1 MGKGADMRADRRDRV
16 LPAFGTITAIRQQQ
30 SHPDRVNVFLDGEYA
45 FAVTRE
51 QALSAGLS
59 IGRELSV
66 DEVASLRAG
75 DMVSKAIEAALR
87 LLVVRPRSEHELRD
101 RLKRKNYEPETIAL
115 ALERVRGWGY
125 LDDADF
131 ARRWVE
137 NRVQHRPRGERLLK
151 QELRAKGVD
160 NDTIA
165 EVLED
170 ANIDE
175 VAAAV
180 ELARKS
186 ARRLSGL
193 DPQVARRR
201 LTGQLARRGFGWQAI
216 EQAWLDVKETL
227 NAGDDD
233 PDDEVD

>member
-1 MGKGADMRADRRDRV
+1 MRADRRDRE

-115 ALERVRGWGY
+115 ALERVRGWEFLSRRCRLCAALGREPRSTSP
-125 LDDADF
+125 
-131 ARRWVE
+131 ARGATAEAGASCQRS
-137 NRVQHRPRGERLLK
+137 RL
-151 QELRAKGVD
+151 RHY
-160 NDTIA
+160 
-165 EVLED
+165 
-170 ANIDE
+170 
-175 VAAAV
+175 
-180 ELARKS
+180 R
-186 ARRLSGL
+186 
-193 DPQVARRR
+193 
-201 LTGQLARRGFGWQAI
+201 
-216 EQAWLDVKETL
+216 
-227 NAGDDD
+227 
-233 PDDEVD
+233 